1 MTRPNRDSEYGAYVR
16 GQIESLTEAL
26 TKVMFG
32 DFTAVARTR
41 EPDEDFGY
49 LCVMINV
56 AINAARNANDE
67 LRRANEELRRLGGSL
82 ERLVEQRTAELTS
95 ANQELE
101 AFSSSVAHDLRAPLR
116 AINGYAQVVLNDHA
130 QALDDAG
137 RRKLDSIIDRARKMG
152 DLIDDLLEFS
162 RVGRA
167 AVQQSALDM
176 NLLVQ
181 ETAAEALAHCPERKI
196 ELSVGKLP
204 AASGDRAML
213 RQLWVN
219 LICNAIKYTRPRA
232 QAKIE
237 VGGSFHAGED
247 VYWIKDNGVGFQMEY
262 AHKLFGVFQRLH
274 SAKEFE
280 GTGVGL
286 ALVKR
291 IVSRHGGRVW
301 AQGEPGKGATFSFT
315 LPRKGGA
322 GT

>member
-1 MTRPNRDSEYGAYVR
+1 MTRPNSDPHYGAYVR
-16 GQIESLTEAL
+16 GQIQSLTEAL

-32 DFTAVARTR
+32 DFTAIARTK
-41 EPDEDFGY
+41 EPDDDFGY

-67 LRRANEELRRLGGSL
+67 LRRANEELRRLGGNL
-82 ERLVEQRTAELTS
+82 ERLVEQRTAELRS

-101 AFSSSVAHDLRAPLR
+101 AFTYSASHDLRAPLR
-116 AINGYAQVVLNDHA
+116 AINGYAQILLQDHG
-130 QALDDAG
+130 QALDEEG
-137 RRKLDSIIDRARKMG
+137 KRKLANIIEVARKMG

-162 RVGRA
+162 RVGHA
-167 AVQQSALDM
+167 AVRRSAFDM
-176 NLLVQ
+176 AGLVQ
-181 ETAAEALAHCPERKI
+181 DVVAEALASCPERRI
-196 ELSVGKLP
+196 EVSMGELP

-219 LICNAIKYTRPRA
+219 LIGNAIKFTRPRA
-232 QAKIE
+232 QPKIE
-237 VGGSFHAGED
+237 IGGSSRAGED
-247 VYWIKDNGVGFQMEY
+247 AYWIKDNGVGFQMEY
-262 AHKLFGVFQRLH
+262 AHKIFGVFQRLH

-286 ALVKR
+286 ALVQR

-315 LPRKGGA
+315 LPTCA
-322 GT
+322 SS

>member
-1 MTRPNRDSEYGAYVR
+1 MTRPNRDPEYGAYVR

-32 DFTAVARTR
+32 DFTAVARTK

-101 AFSSSVAHDLRAPLR
+101 AFASSVAHDLRAPLR
-116 AINGYAQVVLNDHA
+116 AINGYAQVLLQDSA
-130 QALDDAG
+130 QALDEEG
-137 RRKLDSIIDRARKMG
+137 KRKLDSIIAGALKMG

-176 NLLVQ
+176 TVLVQ
-181 ETAAEALAHCPERKI
+181 DVAAEALALCPERKI
-196 ELSVGKLP
+196 ELSVGELP
-204 AASGDRAML
+204 PASGDRAML

-219 LICNAIKYTRPRA
+219 MIGNAIKYTRPRA

-237 VGGSFHAGED
+237 IGGSAQAGED
-247 VYWIKDNGVGFQMEY
+247 AYWIKDNGVGFQMEY

-291 IVSRHGGRVW
+291 IVTRHGGRVW

-322 GT
+322 KT